1 MRIQT
6 RAVVIR
12 SFARAAAL
20 MAAALIWLSTPAV
33 ALAQEFQKVDGKLAD
48 DVPAVPF
55 VGIAYGFIWLAILTY
70 VLVIARGLGRVRTEI
85 DDLRHKLDD
94 IGAPR
99 P

>member
-1 MRIQT
+1 MRIRT
-6 RAVVIR
+6 RAAVTR
-12 SFARAAAL
+12 SFARAAAVVF
-20 MAAALIWLSTPAV
+20 AALVWVSAPTV

-70 VLVIARGLGRVRTEI
+70 VFVIARGLGRVRTEI

-94 IGAPR
+94 MGAPR